1 MNEPSQL
8 EFHASGKLGGTCTRL
23 CTLISDENLGLR
35 DSLNFLTAFHLVSRF
50 LLEKEKIF
58 TFSSKPIKRFL
69 PKGRVDSLSC
79 SFIINKYN
87 KYTYILMSFRKL
99 SENYS
104 VELRIFAIR
113 TSLLLKFRRVYSFV
127 KLEIE
132 NRDRKRIISL
142 FLRVYNSHVVIR
154 VLLSYFLTFHSNLRN
169 VTASHLQ
176 RTS

>member
-1 MNEPSQL
+1 
-8 EFHASGKLGGTCTRL
+8 
-23 CTLISDENLGLR
+23 
-35 DSLNFLTAFHLVSRF
+35 
-50 LLEKEKIF
+50 
-58 TFSSKPIKRFL
+58 
-69 PKGRVDSLSC
+69 
-79 SFIINKYN
+79 
-87 KYTYILMSFRKL
+87 MSFRKL